1 MQRTNLYPSPLT
13 PLTNDGKNNA
23 AYGSYDMALRDFG
36 AGTYV
41 FSADIANDR
50 SLSGMQAILYS
61 NDWKPLLVY
70 NNTGHVKGT
79 FTLDKAQRII
89 LRANLPG
96 VRISNIIIESESTYD
111 AGVGGGG
118 FQASSPATPC
128 HSAKELHRAGDV
140 R

>member
-13 PLTNDGKNNA
+13 PLTNDGTGNV
-23 AYGSYDMALRDFG
+23 AYGDHDIVIHNFG

-50 SLSGMQAILYS
+50 SLSGTQAILFN
-61 NDWKPLLVY
+61 NDWKVLLQY
-70 NNTGHVKGT
+70 GNPGHVKGT

-96 VRISNIIIESESTYD
+96 VRISNIIIESKSTYD
-111 AGVGGGG
+111 AGVGGGLPS
-118 FQASSPATPC
+118 FFS
-128 HSAKELHRAGDV
+128 GDTMPLG
-140 R
+140 

>member
-13 PLTNDGKNNA
+13 PLTNDGKNNVA
-23 AYGSYDMALRDFG
+23 NGSYDMALRDFG

-50 SLSGMQAILYS
+50 SLSGMQAILFS
-61 NDWKPLLVY
+61 NDWKTLLVY

-96 VRISNIIIESESTYD
+96 VRIRNIIIESKSTYD
-111 AGVGGGG
+111 AGVGGLPS
-118 FQASSPATPC
+118 FFS
-128 HSAKELHRAGDV
+128 GDTMPLG
-140 R
+140 

>member
-13 PLTNDGKNNA
+13 PLTNDGKNNVA
-23 AYGSYDMALRDFG
+23 YDMVLRDFG

-50 SLSGMQAILYS
+50 SLSGTQAALFS
-61 NDWKPLLVY
+61 NDWKALLAY

-96 VRISNIIIESESTYD
+96 VRISNIIIESKSTYE